1 VENLVGL
8 SYIYHCTQQLLL
20 GLCSLPFKKTDSGES
35 SLEDRVEERTKEVK
49 QQADELATVNQI
61 SQALVSQ
68 ADLHDLIKLVGD
80 QLRDLFKANIV
91 YIALLDKKQNHQ
103 LPLSIR

>member
-1 VENLVGL
+1 M
-8 SYIYHCTQQLLL
+8 
-20 GLCSLPFKKTDSGES
+20 
-35 SLEDRVEERTKEVK
+35 EERTKEVK